1 MIFRNALLRELA
13 TVALATF
20 LVLLGI
26 VITMLLVRL
35 LGQAASGAIT
45 STGVAT
51 LLGFSMINYLPVLLS
66 LTLFIAVLMALTRS
80 YRDSEMVVWF
90 SCGMSL
96 TQWIRPVL
104 IFAAPLVVTIGL
116 LSLALSP
123 WAVTNTEELRRQ
135 MDSRD
140 DVSAVSPGVFRESR
154 QAERVYFVEEVS
166 GSANLVANVFVSSTQ
181 HGKQGVM
188 VAARGFQETAEN
200 GDRFLVL
207 VNGRRYEGEP
217 GSADYKIYEFQ
228 RYAMRVDTMEARAPR
243 APTTKSMATIDLL
256 RDPVP
261 ANLAELSWR
270 IGLPAAALILALLAI
285 PLSFVNPR
293 AGRSMNLVLALL
305 IYMAYSNLLSITQA
319 SIAQS
324 RVSFVLGVL
333 GVHAVMLLILAA
345 LFYRRLVVFSLFRLV
360 P

>member
-13 TVALATF
+13 MVALATF
-20 LVLLGI
+20 FVLLGI
-26 VITMLLVRL
+26 VITMVIVRL

-45 STGVAT
+45 STGVLA
-51 LLGFSMINYLPVLLS
+51 LLGFTTINYLPVLLS
-66 LTLFIAVLMALTRS
+66 LTLFIAVLMTLTRS

-104 IFAAPLVVTIGL
+104 AFAVPVVLVIAL
-116 LSLALSP
+116 LSLVLSP
-123 WAVTNTEELRRQ
+123 WAVSNSEEFRRR

-140 DVSAVSPGVFRESR
+140 DVSAISPGVFRESR

-166 GSANLVANVFVSSTQ
+166 GTANLVANVFVSSTQ

-217 GSADYKIYEFQ
+217 GSTEYKVYEFE
-228 RYAMRVDTMEARAPR
+228 RYAMRVEAAEARAPR
-243 APTTKSMATIDLL
+243 APTTKSVSTVDLL
-256 RDPVP
+256 REPTAP
-261 ANLAELSWR
+261 NLAEISWR
-270 IGLPAAALILALLAI
+270 VGLPASALILSLLAI

-305 IYMAYSNLLSITQA
+305 IYMAYGNMLSITQA

-324 RVSFVLGVL
+324 RISIAVGLL
-333 GVHAVMLLILAA
+333 GVHAVMLVILAA
-345 LFYRRLVVFSLFRLV
+345 LFYRRLTVFSLFRLV
-360 P
+360 R

>member
-1 MIFRNALLRELA
+1 MIFRNALLRELVV
-13 TVALATF
+13 VAVATF
-20 LVLLGI
+20 VVLLGI

-35 LGQAASGAIT
+35 LGQAAAGAIT
-45 STGVAT
+45 TAGVAALMGFAT
-51 LLGFSMINYLPVLLS
+51 LNYLPVLFS
-66 LTLFIAVLMALTRS
+66 LTLFISVLMTLTRS

-90 SCGMSL
+90 SCGMGL

-104 IFAAPLVVTIGL
+104 TFALPVVAIIGL
-116 LSLALSP
+116 LSLVLSP
-123 WAVTNTEELRRQ
+123 WAVTNSEELRRQ

-140 DVSAVSPGVFRESR
+140 DVAAVSPGVFRESR
-154 QAERVYFVEEVS
+154 QAQRVYFVEEVV
-166 GSANLVANVFVSSTQ
+166 GSENLVANVFVSSVQ

-188 VAARGFQETAEN
+188 VASRGFQETAEN

-207 VNGRRYEGEP
+207 LNGRRYEGEP

-228 RYAMRVDTMEARAPR
+228 RYAMRVDAIEGRAPR
-243 APTTKSMATIDLL
+243 APTTKAHSTLTLL
-256 RDPVP
+256 RESTP

-270 IGLPAAALILALLAI
+270 VGLPASALILTLLAI

-319 SIAQS
+319 QIAQS
-324 RVSFVLGVL
+324 RVSLPVGLL
-333 GVHAVMLLILAA
+333 GVHALMLVILLA
-345 LFYRRLVVFSLFRLV
+345 LFYRRLLVFSWFRLV
-360 P
+360 R